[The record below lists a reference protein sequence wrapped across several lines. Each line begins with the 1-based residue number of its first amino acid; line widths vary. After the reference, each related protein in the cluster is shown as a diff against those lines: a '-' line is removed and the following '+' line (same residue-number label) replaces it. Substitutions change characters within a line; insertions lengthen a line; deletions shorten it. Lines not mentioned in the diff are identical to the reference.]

1 MNVVDEFLYNIRGI
15 EWGSIWIPLQYKSNR
30 MNVVDE
36 FLYNIR
42 WIEWGSRWI
51 PLQYKMNRMR

>member
-1 MNVVDEFLYNIRGI
+1 MNSFTILEEI

-51 PLQYKMNRMR
+51 PLQY

>member
-36 FLYNIR
+36 LRNSSTTSFY
-42 WIEWGSRWI
+42 
-51 PLQYKMNRMR
+51 

>member
-30 MNVVDE
+30 MS
-36 FLYNIR
+36 
-42 WIEWGSRWI
+42 SRWI